1 MRAKAGLALI
11 APGLLAACS
20 MAPDYRPPE
29 TGALPVQFKEV
40 EGWSQANPQDGGQ
53 RGAWWEAFGDPVL
66 NDLEVRAEAASPT
79 LAAALARYDQARASA
94 RIDAA
99 PLFPEIGVSGDASRQ
114 RVSGGRFGG
123 GGVPATYN
131 DYAIGGTINYELD
144 LWGRIRNS
152 VKAGRAEADAAAGDL
167 VSARLSLQ
175 ALVADAYIRLRGL
188 DAQAELLQRSV
199 AAYERAYTLTAARH
213 RGGIASGIDENRAQ
227 TTLSNARAQISAVA
241 SERAAT
247 EHELAALTGDVAS
260 RFALTPQVHT
270 LAIPEVPTGAPSEL
284 LQRRPDVAAA
294 ERRMFAANARIGVA
308 RAALFPSITLGG
320 GGGWQTTHGSILSTP
335 NTFWGLGPLSA
346 VLSLFD
352 GGRKQAQVKLSRA
365 EYDEIAAQYR
375 GTVLT
380 AFREVEDG
388 IAAAKHL
395 ASESVDQRRAAEAA
409 ERTSHL
415 ALTRYKDGAS
425 DYLEVVTAQTDA
437 LQAERALLQVETQRM
452 RASIAL
458 VKALGGHPS
467 VPENSTAVQ

>member
-1 MRAKAGLALI
+1 MRGKAGFALL

-29 TGALPVQFKEV
+29 TGALPAQFREV
-40 EGWSQANPQDGGQ
+40 DGWAVASPQDEAP

-66 NDLEVRAEAASPT
+66 NDLETRAQNASPT
-79 LAAALARYDQARASA
+79 LAAALARYDQARAAA

-114 RVSGGRFGG
+114 RLSGGRFGG
-123 GGVPATYN
+123 GGSPATYN

-152 VKAGRAEADAAAGDL
+152 VRAGHAEADAAAGDL
-167 VSARLSLQ
+167 ISARLSLQ
-175 ALVADAYIRLRGL
+175 AAVADAYVRLRGL
-188 DAQAELLQRSV
+188 DAQADLLRRSV
-199 AAYERAYTLTAARH
+199 DAYQRAYTLTAARH
-213 RGGIASGIDENRAQ
+213 RGGIASGVDVNRAK
-227 TTLSNARAQISAVA
+227 TTLANARAQISAVA
-241 SERAAT
+241 NERAAT
-247 EHELAALTGDVAS
+247 EHELAALTGEVAS
-260 RFALTPQVHT
+260 GFALAPQVDR
-270 LAIPEVPTGAPSEL
+270 LGLVVLPVGAPSEL

-320 GGGWQTTHGSILSTP
+320 GAGWEATHGNLLSTP
-335 NTFWGLGPLSA
+335 NSFWGLGPLSA
-346 VLSLFD
+346 VLTLFD
-352 GGRKQAQVKLSRA
+352 GGRKQGQVKLSRG

-375 GTVLT
+375 QTVLT
-380 AFREVEDG
+380 AFQQVEDG
-388 IAAAKHL
+388 LAAMKHL
-395 ASESVDQRRAAEAA
+395 ATEAVDQREAAEAA
-409 ERTSHL
+409 ARTSAL

-437 LQAERALLQVETQRM
+437 LQAQRAQLAVETQRR

-458 VKALGGHPS
+458 VKALGGQP
-467 VPENSTAVQ
+467 TAADMPVQ